1 MDDQPT
7 PPGGPG
13 QYPPPPPPPPS
24 PLRETVSSAT
34 ERIQVIIE
42 AAEKAASGIIEDA
55 EAQARRYLDDSRRRA
70 DMLAEQRLR
79 AMAEVTDSLLQQ
91 AETVKRQSDD
101 LIASLDSARGQIEN
115 RDRPDLYGAAPSEPQ
130 GFERPGPHL
139 HPVEPTP
146 PNLQAVPPA
155 PGPQPGPEATP
166 FQPPAMPQQPS
177 EPSQPSEPPQVAPPP
192 AAPPQGTDPTGAMP
206 SPGPEPTGADAQG
219 QPPASGRPTMDGA
232 RVLATQMAVAGSTRT
247 EIEIRLRDEFG
258 IADARPILDGIL
270 GPE

>member
-13 QYPPPPPPPPS
+13 QYPPPPPPPS

-42 AAEKAASGIIEDA
+42 AAEKAAAGIIEDA

-70 DMLAEQRLR
+70 DILAEQRLR
-79 AMAEVTDSLLQQ
+79 AMAEVTDSLLSQ
-91 AETVKRQSDD
+91 AETVKRQSND
-101 LIASLDSARGQIEN
+101 LISSLDRARGQIED
-115 RDRPDLYGAAPSEPQ
+115 RDRPDLYGGAPLGEPQ

-155 PGPQPGPEATP
+155 PQPQPGAEPTP
-166 FQPPAMPQQPS
+166 TQPQPGAEPTPTQPPAAPEQ
-177 EPSQPSEPPQVAPPP
+177 PSQPVPPP
-192 AAPPQGTDPTGAMP
+192 AAPAPHG
-206 SPGPEPTGADAQG
+206 PGPG
-219 QPPASGRPTMDGA
+219 
-232 RVLATQMAVAGSTRT
+232 
-247 EIEIRLRDEFG
+247 
-258 IADARPILDGIL
+258 
-270 GPE
+270 